1 LPYRYL
7 KALVCFDHDK
17 TGNIANLSRVDPA
30 LLGIKDANSYT
41 KNMLYLQ
48 GESSPLLCF
57 SVILVM
63 GDHHE
68 RGRTLG
74 SEPKEWFLKD
84 IAGVFLSMELE
95 RFIAVLGLAYRLP
108 YVPNDRARQEKD
120 LLHLTLVDNAFSF
133 STTMMPKHGE
143 FSIDSGFH
151 INNSCHLILCRL

>member
-1 LPYRYL
+1 M
-7 KALVCFDHDK
+7 VCFNYDK

-30 LLGIKDANSYT
+30 LLGVKDANSYT

-57 SVILVM
+57 SIILVT

-84 IAGVFLSMELE
+84 IAGVLLSMELE

-108 YVPNDRARQEKD
+108 YIPNDNARQEKD
-120 LLHLTLVDNAFSF
+120 LLHLTLMDNAFSF
-133 STTMMPKHGE
+133 STTMMPKHGA
-143 FSIDSGFH
+143 FSINSGFIQH
-151 INNSCHLILCRL
+151 